1 MKNHYISHKNCILN
15 VSQFRSHNS
24 FPEKLTH
31 KTFTITKNTDN
42 SKIYL
47 FQESLN
53 RQTNGLKTDEQK
65 NKNKKERK

>member
-1 MKNHYISHKNCILN
+1 MG
-15 VSQFRSHNS
+15 RSHNS

-31 KTFTITKNTDN
+31 KTFTIIKNTDN